1 METEESSIG
10 VQTIKLFGE
19 SVGISSIPEDA
30 ARHVAENLKFQ
41 LKRIIQD
48 SAKFMRNAKRARL
61 SPRDV
66 DSALRA
72 RRIEPLYGFT
82 STDYLPW
89 RFASGGGRELHFNED
104 REIDLQKFLENTTSK
119 LPPPVKVRAHWLVID
134 GVQPNIPENPAPA
147 RKPPHDLSAKKLP
160 EDLGKEDKGKDK
172 KNEKKPGDKGQ
183 TQALEQKPLMR
194 HELSIEQMK
203 YYQEITQA
211 AVGRNEEIRKEA
223 LNSLA
228 EDTGIHAMLP
238 RFTNFISEGIKCNI
252 NENNLALIIYLMRMV
267 KALLDNPTLSL
278 DMYLHEIIPVVIS
291 CVVSRQLCQRI
302 GENHWAL
309 RQYAARVLAQ
319 ISKNFTTTTSM
330 LQTRIVQSLQK
341 PLDRRDAALAQIY
354 GSIVGLS
361 ELGSDVTKKII
372 IPRLPKISERIENLQ
387 NDLQSDPIHSDGLEH
402 ILDQVRKRICPEMPS
417 THQPDGVL
425 EVDTLINEFG
435 PYLGEKMYKRLLG
448 AMEMR

>member
-1 METEESSIG
+1 M
-10 VQTIKLFGE
+10 
-19 SVGISSIPEDA
+19 
-30 ARHVAENLKFQ
+30 
-41 LKRIIQD
+41 
-48 SAKFMRNAKRARL
+48 
-61 SPRDV
+61 
-66 DSALRA
+66 
-72 RRIEPLYGFT
+72 YGFT